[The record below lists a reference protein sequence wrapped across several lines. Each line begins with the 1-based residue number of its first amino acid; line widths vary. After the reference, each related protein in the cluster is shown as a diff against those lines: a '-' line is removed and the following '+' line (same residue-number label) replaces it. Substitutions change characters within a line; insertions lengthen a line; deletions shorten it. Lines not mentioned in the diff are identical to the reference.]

1 MPYPIAMRRRVVAN
15 ERVDVE
21 KELFFRG
28 VDLDDAAAR
37 GSSSLPLRWFDDGGT
52 YEHRTPGEW
61 MALAAPD
68 QRAYAA
74 LGLDLAT
81 SRSAHTARPT
91 PRPSSSDQHTALG
104 LIC

>member
-37 GSSSLPLRWFDDGGT
+37 GSSLPLRWFDDGGT

-68 QRAYAA
+68 QRACAA
-74 LGLDLAT
+74 YFGPLPTPRLP
-81 SRSAHTARPT
+81 SRSA
-91 PRPSSSDQHTALG
+91 HTALG